1 MLDERR
7 RILFCNRLGSS
18 SCETELQTN
27 IIMAR
32 SVKLGPTRLIS
43 ALLAVVLCSV
53 DHYQN
58 CWHPNRANIMNVKT
72 DERNWNLVIALR
84 VFYGEHGTS
93 GVYSLIVI

>member
-1 MLDERR
+1 MLDERG

-32 SVKLGPTRLIS
+32 SVKQGPTRLIS
-43 ALLAVVLCSV
+43 TLLAVVLCSV

-72 DERNWNLVIALR
+72 DERNNWNLVIALGLR
-84 VFYGEHGTS
+84 VFLWGTRYFS
-93 GVYSLIVI
+93 SV